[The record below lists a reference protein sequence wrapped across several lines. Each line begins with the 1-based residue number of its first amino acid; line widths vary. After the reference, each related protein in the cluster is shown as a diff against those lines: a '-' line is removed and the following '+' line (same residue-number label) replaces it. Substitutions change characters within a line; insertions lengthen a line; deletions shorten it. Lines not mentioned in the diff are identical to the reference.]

1 MDKIGRGKYS
11 DVFKCVNTD
20 TEELCVLKIL
30 KPGPPFVIQFAKVK
44 SKDKSKF
51 FIRSGKEKALSTLK
65 PSCTINVPTVTV

>member
-30 KPGPPFVIQFAKVK
+30 KPGQQFVIQFGKAK
-44 SKDKSKF
+44 SKDK
-51 FIRSGKEKALSTLK
+51 
-65 PSCTINVPTVTV
+65 